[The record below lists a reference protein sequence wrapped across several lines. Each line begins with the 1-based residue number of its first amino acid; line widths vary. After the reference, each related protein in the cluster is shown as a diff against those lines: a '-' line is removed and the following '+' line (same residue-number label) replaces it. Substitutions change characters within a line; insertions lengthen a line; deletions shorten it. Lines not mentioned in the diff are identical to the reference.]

1 MGCVLLIVIF
11 GYGKKTMDSLLADCV
26 GYRTYTDTRKKETDG
41 VRRSALAVRT
51 KRLYVKSCI
60 FAVASAGLTLAIPWF
75 SLSWSVRSVL
85 CFFIIMSIYYIM
97 SDVFA
102 EADKV
107 L

>member
-1 MGCVLLIVIF
+1 
-11 GYGKKTMDSLLADCV
+11 V

-75 SLSWSVRSVL
+75 SLSWAARSVL

-102 EADKV
+102 EAEKV